1 MSMNELMAPEAI
13 AERRRIQD
21 ALRRIAVR
29 YQNGGC
35 VVEEVAIRR
44 AIEELFDAAITVTRA
59 TR

>member
-1 MSMNELMAPEAI
+1 MNELMAPEAI
-13 AERRRIQD
+13 VERRRIQD

-44 AIEELFDAAITVTRA
+44 AIEELFDAAITVTKA